1 MLCPS
6 TSIVVCPVKRLA
18 VKGID
23 APFREAIFLLL
34 RDGIGEGTLEGYEL
48 GPANPKLAGDT
59 PAADAPGHV
68 DRLGAAD
75 QHFFRIAAAQRA
87 GSAERQMI
95 DDANRPS
102 RCAHP
107 KARHLRG
114 RAAADDGEIVDFA
127 FAHLRSPSLAPASR
141 HVVAR

>member
-1 MLCPS
+1 MPRSAKRCS
-6 TSIVVCPVKRLA
+6 CFCGTGSVKAL
-18 VKGID
+18 KGD
-23 APFREAIFLLL
+23 K
-34 RDGIGEGTLEGYEL
+34 L
-48 GPANPKLAGDT
+48 GPANPELASDA
-59 PAADAPGHV
+59 PAAHALCHV

-75 QHFFRIAAAQRA
+75 QHFLRIAATQGA

-95 DDANRPS
+95 HKGNRPS
-102 RCAHP
+102 RRAHT